1 MSSTAVDDPEVRLLA
16 TIFRDAI
23 GVRMPSRVGLARHGS
38 NYESVSRRAT
48 SHLASPCGPSTCT
61 FLPTGPHHTRG
72 FTFKSS
78 ARVRANPI
86 WIGAEIGSAIHTGR
100 RIPQLEQAI
109 SHRQVARCHQFRRLQ
124 PWIRYRHCGP
134 KTEIRELSLFNLHR
148 VSGVNVSLLGNGLL
162 TGAETVHAGRQR
174 AGRELPPLRRRGCL

>member
-109 SHRQVARCHQFRRLQ
+109 SHRQVPRCPCRRLR
-124 PWIRYRHCGP
+124 PWSRHRHCGP
-134 KTEIRELSLFNLHR
+134 RTEIRMLSLFILPR
-148 VSGVNVSLLGNGLL
+148 RAAPPVLTRGPL
-162 TGAETVHAGRQR
+162 TGAMTVHAGRHR
-174 AGRELPPLRRRGCL
+174 AGRELQLRRRGGL